1 MISKEFKASSISS
14 EKLKEK
20 CELNEDQN
28 IKCQYKKCQMAYF
41 NLSQIIFLS
50 QVLSIQTEQV
60 VTVLNHH
67 LHLYMAIL
75 QFVTKQEN
83 CSRFK

>member
-1 MISKEFKASSISS
+1 
-14 EKLKEK
+14 
-20 CELNEDQN
+20 
-28 IKCQYKKCQMAYF
+28 MAYF

-50 QVLSIQTEQV
+50 QVLSIQMEQV

-83 CSRFK
+83 CSRLNDRISLNDIIYPGPKLLNDLLKVLGT

>member
-1 MISKEFKASSISS
+1 
-14 EKLKEK
+14 
-20 CELNEDQN
+20 
-28 IKCQYKKCQMAYF
+28 MAYF

-50 QVLSIQTEQV
+50 QVLSIQMEQV
-60 VTVLNHH
+60 ATVLNHH